1 MGCFKQAGMEVSAA
15 AMHRLGPRM
24 RGLPPGRRVYAVGD
38 VHGHLDRLQ
47 AVHAAILADLAAR
60 PVADAVLVH
69 LGDLIDRGPDS
80 AGVVAH
86 VLAGAP
92 GLAVVNLM
100 GNHERMLLDA
110 LSGGSPDD
118 ADNWLRNGGWDSLR
132 SWGISPRVQ
141 VRDWEA
147 LLPASHLLF
156 LQGLLPLW
164 STEGLL
170 CVHAGVRP
178 GVALPDQV
186 EDDLL
191 WIREEFLGW
200 PGMMPMLPDQPDT
213 LIVHGHTPRPALRP
227 NRLGIDTGAGRGG
240 RLTCAVLERDEV
252 RFLQA

>member
-1 MGCFKQAGMEVSAA
+1 MKVPAITPA
-15 AMHRLGPRM
+15 HRLDPRT

-47 AVHAAILADLAAR
+47 AVHAGIAADLAAR
-60 PVADAVLVH
+60 PIADPALVH

-86 VLAGAP
+86 VLAGVP
-92 GLAVVNLM
+92 GLPVVNLM

-110 LSGGSPDD
+110 LASGDADD
-118 ADNWLRNGGWDSLR
+118 ADHWLRNGGWESLK
-132 SWGISPRVQ
+132 SWGISPRTQ
-141 VRDWEA
+141 VRDWEP
-147 LLPASHLLF
+147 LLPRPHVQF

-164 STEGLL
+164 STGGLL

-178 GVALPDQV
+178 GVALADQAP
-186 EDDLL
+186 DDLL
-191 WIREEFLGW
+191 WIREDFLDW
-200 PGMMPMLPDQPDT
+200 PSAAPMLPDLPGT
-213 LIVHGHTPRPALRP
+213 LIVHGHTPRPAPELRV

-240 RLTCAVLERDEV
+240 RLTCAVLEAGEV